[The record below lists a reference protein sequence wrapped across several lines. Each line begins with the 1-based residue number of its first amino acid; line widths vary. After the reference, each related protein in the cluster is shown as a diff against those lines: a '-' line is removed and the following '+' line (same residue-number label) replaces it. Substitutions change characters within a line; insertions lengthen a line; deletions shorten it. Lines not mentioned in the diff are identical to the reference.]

1 MNATQGYY
9 SLIQY
14 CPDATRLEAA
24 TIGVLLFCPER
35 GFLKAI
41 TARSNQRIR
50 RFFGAEEH
58 DWQRINSYKLAIE
71 ERLEV
76 EQPGIQSLEDL
87 EQFIALRANRLQI
100 TAPRSV
106 AVEDP
111 EENLKAL
118 FEEIVGGE
126 PTKEGRVDLCR
137 HVGEWFRRAGVER
150 KLATDVDVV
159 VPVFNH
165 RIHIPYGFQNGR
177 FNLIQPVR
185 FQAAQPEHAVN
196 TACRYAVE
204 GRSLYEN
211 ADPRL
216 GLLKL
221 VVVGKFRDED
231 AQTKSAVKRVL
242 SNSYVDLF
250 PLDELDRLIDE
261 IRETGKDLSVGEPQ

>member
-1 MNATQGYY
+1 MNAVQGYY

-35 GFLKAI
+35 AFLKALI
-41 TARSNQRIR
+41 ARSNQRIR
-50 RFFGAEEH
+50 RFFGGQEH

-76 EQPGIQSLEDL
+76 EQPGIQTLEDL
-87 EQFIALRANRLQI
+87 QQFIALRANRLQI

-106 AVEDP
+106 AVDDP
-111 EENLKAL
+111 EQNLRAL

-126 PTKEGRVDLCR
+126 HRKQRRQNLQRYIGQR
-137 HVGEWFRRAGVER
+137 FSRAGLQR
-150 KLATDVDVV
+150 KLATDIEVR
-159 VPVFNH
+159 VPIFN
-165 RIHIPYGFQNGR
+165 RPARIPYGFQNGR

-204 GRSLYEN
+204 GRSLFEN
-211 ADPRL
+211 PDARL
-216 GLLKL
+216 GSLKL
-221 VVVGKFRDED
+221 VVVGKFRAED
-231 AQTKSAVKRVL
+231 AQTKGDVNRVL
-242 SNSYVDLF
+242 SDSQVDLF
-250 PLDELDRLIDE
+250 SLGELDRLIDE
-261 IRETGKDLSVGEPQ
+261 IRRTGKDLNEVQPH